1 MFSGRTR
8 CLCLPFH
15 ACRGWLQVDRS
26 PASKIDLQALLRTA
40 AEVAQAMAYLHEND
54 VIHADLTGN
63 NVLLT
68 KSAADARGFTAMV
81 GDFGLARVASEGTMN
96 TNNFGTVSH
105 MPPELLADGTL
116 TKAADVYAFG
126 VLVWEMYNGTRAF
139 VGRRAPTIIHAVTS
153 GSSQL
158 TMPDFAP
165 ADLTVSG
172 PHLGTI
178 CTIRCMFCTRG
189 KGGLARSL
197 LPHETVDQV
206 LVTACL
212 AVSTRRCAA
221 MQALVTACLSFSHKA
236 RPTFAQILDS
246 LAPMLAGATNV

>member
-1 MFSGRTR
+1 MGCAFGGAGCAGRCSRGLSSGGEYGIAAATDASAPR
-8 CLCLPFH
+8 LPLR

-26 PASKIDLQALLRTA
+26 PDSKIDMQALLQTA
-40 AEVAQAMAYLHEND
+40 LEVAQAMAYLHSKD

-68 KSAADARGFTAMV
+68 KSAADKRGFMAMV
-81 GDFGLARVASEGTMN
+81 GDFGLSRVASEGTMN
-96 TNNFGTVSH
+96 TNTFGTVSH

-153 GSSQL
+153 GTGQL

-165 ADLTVSG
+165 ADLKVGWGDPTAPWSG
-172 PHLGTI
+172 
-178 CTIRCMFCTRG
+178 
-189 KGGLARSL
+189 
-197 LPHETVDQV
+197 
-206 LVTACL
+206 
-212 AVSTRRCAA
+212 
-221 MQALVTACLSFSHKA
+221 
-236 RPTFAQILDS
+236 
-246 LAPMLAGATNV
+246 